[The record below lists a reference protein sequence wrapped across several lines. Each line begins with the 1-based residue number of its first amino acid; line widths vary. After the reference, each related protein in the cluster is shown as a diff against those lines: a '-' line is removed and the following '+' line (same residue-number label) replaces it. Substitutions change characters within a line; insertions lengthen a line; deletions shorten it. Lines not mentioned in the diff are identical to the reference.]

1 MYRTGRNWRALN
13 PENFIGDV
21 CATDWTT
28 VVRQD
33 DPCERQWERFSTEM
47 NRILDIHVPVRRFR
61 VHNPSPPPVSDDTL
75 DLMQQ
80 RREAKNSGN
89 TDLYNELNA
98 TVKRAIRDD
107 CRNTISQRVINSHPS
122 TLYRQ
127 FQPIISS
134 KRGSSTQ
141 PVNLTPDELNTY
153 FTSIGTETRDKVM
166 TQFSQ
171 SGREPLSV
179 RLPRVNAGALNIVPV
194 TLDHLQRILSSLPNK
209 SSCVEGDIPL
219 NVLKLTFEVTGRS
232 LLRIINKSI
241 ATETVPPLGRVL

>member
-1 MYRTGRNWRALN
+1 MHDRHFYRGDTRSVLDVVLMSGELCVGNVKPQCSVQTCDYTSHHRRVVITTVISRTRVKPMYRTGRNWRALN

-21 CATDWTT
+21 RATDWTT

-61 VHNPSPPPVSDDTL
+61 VHNPAPPPVSDDTL

-89 TDLYNELNA
+89 TNLYNELNA
-98 TVKRAIRDD
+98 TVKRAIRDE

-127 FQPIISS
+127 LQPIISS

-153 FTSIGTETRDKVM
+153 L
-166 TQFSQ
+166 
-171 SGREPLSV
+171 PL
-179 RLPRVNAGALNIVPV
+179 
-194 TLDHLQRILSSLPNK
+194 
-209 SSCVEGDIPL
+209 
-219 NVLKLTFEVTGRS
+219 
-232 LLRIINKSI
+232 
-241 ATETVPPLGRVL
+241 